1 MLQWGAERR
10 VDLHFIES
18 GKPTQNAKIESL
30 NGEIRD
36 ELLNAHTFATIEEA
50 RDLADAWK
58 KDYNETRPHSA
69 LGGLTPLEYANKF

>member
-1 MLQWGAERR
+1 MGRGTAGRSA
-10 VDLHFIES
+10 LHRT

-30 NGEIRD
+30 NGKIRD

-58 KDYNETRPHSA
+58 EDYNETRPHSS
-69 LGGLTPLEYANKF
+69 LGGLTPLEYANKLET